1 MIPLLLAALLAVQDP
16 PAQRGEWRDLDGI
29 LIIINEEAVTKR
41 DFVMQRQKFM
51 STGTVSDPK
60 RASLILQEEIKN
72 AAVGSQAGEALGL
85 DTNLIKRVV
94 HDHERRLIEA
104 HGGVDQYTQF
114 LAQQGLTPD
123 AFRTQ
128 IEKQVYRDFW
138 ESMRTGSGPNQQ
150 QKFIADRYIR
160 PGILRLTY
168 KQLAHDPRMVTRIQG
183 QPATVVL
190 QILEIDPVKVGGT
203 AQAESEAAAIR
214 ARIASGASDFEAESG
229 KAMTGSVS
237 GPREPVDEGGLA
249 EIDPQLAKL
258 VAQAKEGDLL
268 PPIAPH
274 EKTPQWRIV
283 RLVKR
288 NPAVVPAFVA
298 PGVQDSLRDLR
309 QAVLDNG
316 RLELARRQQFE
327 SSYIWVWEPPAAAP

>member
-16 PAQRGEWRDLDGI
+16 PAPRAEWRDLDGI
-29 LIIINEEAVTKR
+29 LIIINEEAITKR
-41 DFVMQRQKFM
+41 DFVEQRRRYM
-51 STGTVSDPK
+51 TEGGISDPK
-60 RASLILQEEIKN
+60 RASEMLQMQIKN

-85 DTNLIKRVV
+85 DSTMVKRIV
-94 HDHERRLIEA
+94 HDHERRLIESK
-104 HGGVDQYTQF
+104 GGVEQYTQF
-114 LAQQGLTPD
+114 LAQQGLTAD
-123 AFRTQ
+123 GFRAQ

-138 ESMRTGSGPNQQ
+138 ESMRTGNGPNQQ
-150 QKFIADRYIR
+150 QKFVADRYIR

-168 KQLAHDPRMVTRIQG
+168 KQIVHDPRALARIQG

-190 QILEIDPVKVGGT
+190 QILEVDPVKVGGT
-203 AQAESEAAAIR
+203 AQAEAEAAAIR
-214 ARIASGASDFEAESG
+214 ARIASGASDFESESG
-229 KAMTGSVS
+229 KAMAGSIS
-237 GPREPVDEGGLA
+237 GPREPVDEGVLA
-249 EIDPQLAKL
+249 EIDAPLAKL

-268 PPIAPH
+268 APIAPR

-288 NPAVVPAFVA
+288 NPAVIPAFVA
-298 PGVQDSLRDLR
+298 PGVQDTLRDLR

-327 SSYIWVWEPPAAAP
+327 SSYIWVWEPPAGP